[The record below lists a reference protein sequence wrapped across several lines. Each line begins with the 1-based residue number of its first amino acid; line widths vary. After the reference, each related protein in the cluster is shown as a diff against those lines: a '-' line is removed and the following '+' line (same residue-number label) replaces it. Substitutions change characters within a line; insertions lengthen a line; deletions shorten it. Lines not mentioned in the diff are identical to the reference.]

1 MKDISGLV
9 FVDTSVWILAFKG
22 QNKKISLLI
31 DYLLKEN
38 RVAVSGI
45 VTLELSY
52 GVKNQKEFKELKE
65 EMKSLV
71 WLETDEKV
79 WERAYSIAF
88 QARRKG
94 ITVPSTDIL
103 IVALAIENNC
113 ALLHS
118 DKHFDVLS
126 KEGVGLDPKK
136 NRSFLSD
143 KTN

>member
-9 FVDTSVWILAFKG
+9 FIDTSAWILAFKG
-22 QNKKISLLI
+22 QNKKISLLV

-38 RVAVSGI
+38 RVAASGI

-52 GVKNQKEFKELKE
+52 GVNDKKEFKELKE

-71 WLETDEKV
+71 WLETDGKV

-103 IVALAIENNC
+103 IAALAIENNC
-113 ALLHS
+113 TLVHS

-126 KEGVGLDPKK
+126 KVNLGLAPKK
-136 NRSFLSD
+136 NKSFLI
-143 KTN
+143 

>member
-1 MKDISGLV
+1 MKGISGLV
-9 FVDTSVWILAFKG
+9 FIDTSAWILAFKG
-22 QNKKISLLI
+22 KNKRLSLLV

-52 GVKNQKEFKELKE
+52 GVKSKKEFKELKE

-79 WERAYSIAF
+79 WERACSMAF

-94 ITVPSTDIL
+94 ITIPSADIL
-103 IVALAIENNC
+103 IATLVIENNC
-113 ALLHS
+113 TLLHS
-118 DKHFDVLS
+118 DKHFDILS
-126 KEGVGLDPKK
+126 KEGLGLDPEKIK
-136 NRSFLSD
+136 S
-143 KTN
+143 T